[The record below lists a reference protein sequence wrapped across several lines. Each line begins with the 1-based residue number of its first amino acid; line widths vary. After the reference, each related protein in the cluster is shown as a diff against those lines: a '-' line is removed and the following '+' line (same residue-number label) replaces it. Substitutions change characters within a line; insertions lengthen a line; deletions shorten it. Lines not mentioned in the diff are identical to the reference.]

1 MDYSTSRQITMNHY
15 SKTRRLRTLKDDDL
29 KKVITI
35 VPNQFTASLIS
46 EKSSGIEPE
55 FCLVHE
61 RKIKKV

>member
-1 MDYSTSRQITMNHY
+1 M
-15 SKTRRLRTLKDDDL
+15 LKEDNL

-35 VPNQFTASLIS
+35 EPNQFTASLIS
-46 EKSSGIEPE
+46 EKSNSIEPE